1 MHTLRVLLATAIKQ
15 GEKGKRRNKRKEKK
29 KKNYTNQLR
38 QVTLLH
44 VR

>member
-1 MHTLRVLLATAIKQ
+1 MHTLRVLLATAIKR
-15 GEKGKRRNKRKEKK
+15 GEKGKRRNKKKKKK

-44 VR
+44 VQ